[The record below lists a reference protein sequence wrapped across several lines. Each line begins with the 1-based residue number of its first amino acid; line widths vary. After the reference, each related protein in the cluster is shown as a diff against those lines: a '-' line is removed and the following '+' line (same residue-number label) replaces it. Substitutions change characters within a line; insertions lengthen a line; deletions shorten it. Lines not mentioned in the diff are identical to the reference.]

1 MNKTKSTGPKIDP
14 WGTPCFTVSCSDLT
28 FPKVINCFLS
38 DRYDLNQVTE
48 EGRTSYIDK
57 FFRRSS
63 WSITSKALRK
73 SMNTKPVN
81 SSLSI
86 FVNIWSVSLI
96 RAVSVETRMLQNK
109 IGQSR
114 FLGRRKKSRGR
125 AVCTYEKK
133 KQQQQRPA
141 PATQAFCSRATQ
153 IIASQGYSLPIR
165 PYLGRLRPKRV
176 PLSSFKYMRRQ
187 GFHDL
192 KYMKG

>member
-48 EGRTSYIDK
+48 EGRTPDKDK

-81 SSLSI
+81 SSLSM

-96 RAVSVETRMLQNK
+96 RAVSVESRHRNGPILKTLWQTWRKSMSNFQTRNITFKL
-109 IGQSR
+109 
-114 FLGRRKKSRGR
+114 FLPRLPG
-125 AVCTYEKK
+125 KK
-133 KQQQQRPA
+133 KLSINEHLIRKNKMSA
-141 PATQAFCSRATQ
+141 NEIFMFL
-153 IIASQGYSLPIR
+153 INKSL
-165 PYLGRLRPKRV
+165 
-176 PLSSFKYMRRQ
+176 
-187 GFHDL
+187 
-192 KYMKG
+192 